1 MKTLIILFIF
11 GALMLPLSPLMAA
24 VNCEC
29 GSHAT
34 GITTYTVNGPGCC
47 TSSIAAGSVGHQ
59 YSYEQN
65 EGGWSLTGTTQ
76 ISGER
81 AQGICCPTP

>member
-1 MKTLIILFIF
+1 MKALIYLFIF
-11 GALMLPLSPLMAA
+11 GLLILSVNPLGAA

-34 GITTYTVNGPGCC
+34 GIVTYTVNGPGCC
-47 TSSIAAGSVGHQ
+47 TSAIAAGTVGHV

-65 EGGWSLTGTTQ
+65 EGGWSLSGTTQ
-76 ISGER
+76 ITGEK
-81 AQGICCPTP
+81 AQEKCCPTP